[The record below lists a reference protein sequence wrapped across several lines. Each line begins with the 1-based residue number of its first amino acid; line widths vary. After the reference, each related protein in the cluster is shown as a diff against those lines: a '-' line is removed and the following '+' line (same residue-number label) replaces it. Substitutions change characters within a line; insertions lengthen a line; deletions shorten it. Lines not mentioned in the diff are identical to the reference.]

1 MNSFSV
7 DTLRNVIHKGTRT
20 KLKPRPCLVV
30 PADFRE
36 ILEGR
41 FNLKLESKKK
51 KAARKRSS
59 IQKQRQPSIE
69 SESESRSESD
79 PSFCLSQEAEPHTIN
94 DSAFNGGATLDMR
107 LTEFMKILNTKE
119 SFEDPTLRAS
129 LLQQD
134 LQSAGLTKQTTVKE
148 HFAEDATP
156 ILTSSNTFNFVDLL
170 KESLA
175 KPDLMT
181 KAAIREQLRNV
192 KFDSKVFDI
201 YDPEFTSEEELK
213 AKKQERRE
221 HMTQKET
228 VKEKARPKEK
238 DKDNRWPTVPGE
250 TAIYSVNKIPYIRAN
265 THNIHMKKEHVSIE
279 KLPAFLGSQSNL
291 DEKKTTNKYTDDIL
305 AVYSGVLSEKG
316 KLQMKNTSALMDF
329 RKKGL
334 IYEAQNEKALPRTRG
349 HQRDT
354 SRNSKLTPNKI
365 SVKEYSLISNEKRSL
380 RTPMVTKSTS
390 IQHMGSNSKKSSF
403 CAKNNEEKSTS
414 QSRRPV
420 FATNF
425 KKDIGSHKFVY
436 KPSEDSIYQASAM
449 IQTLVKG
456 EFKRGS
462 QQSK

>member
-7 DTLRNVIHKGTRT
+7 DTLRNVIQKGTKA

-30 PADFRE
+30 PSDFKE

-41 FNLKLESKKK
+41 FNFKLETQKKK
-51 KAARKRSS
+51 SIRKRSS
-59 IQKQRQPSIE
+59 IQKQRQPSID
-69 SESESRSESD
+69 SESD
-79 PSFCLSQEAEPHTIN
+79 SDSSFCLSQEAEPHTIN

-129 LLQQD
+129 LIQQELQTTGQTKP
-134 LQSAGLTKQTTVKE
+134 SLTKKATTDE
-148 HFAEDATP
+148 NTP
-156 ILTSSNTFNFVDLL
+156 NLMSRNTFNFVDLL

-175 KPDLMT
+175 KPELLT
-181 KAAIREQLRNV
+181 KAAIREQLKNV
-192 KFDSKVFDI
+192 KFDSKIFDI

-213 AKKQERRE
+213 AQKQEKRDQLAE
-221 HMTQKET
+221 KET
-228 VKEKARPKEK
+228 VKEKLRPKEK
-238 DKDNRWPTVPGE
+238 DKDSRWPTIPGDP
-250 TAIYSVNKIPYIRAN
+250 ANFNINKIPYTRAN
-265 THNIHMKKEHVSIE
+265 THVIHLKKEHVSIE
-279 KLPAFLGSQSNL
+279 KLPAFLGSQTNL
-291 DEKKTTNKYTDDIL
+291 DEKKAPSKYTDEIL
-305 AVYSGVLSEKG
+305 AVYSGVLSDKG
-316 KLQMKNTSALMDF
+316 KVQYKNQSTHMDF

-334 IYEAQNEKALPRTRG
+334 IYEAPLEKGLSRNRG

-403 CAKNNEEKSTS
+403 CAKTNDEKSTS
-414 QSRRPV
+414 QSRRQM

-436 KPSEDSIYQASAM
+436 KPSEDSIYQASVM
-449 IQTLVKG
+449 MQTLVKG
-456 EFKRGS
+456 EFKRGT

>member
-7 DTLRNVIHKGTRT
+7 DTLHNVIQKGTKTR
-20 KLKPRPCLVV
+20 LKPRPCLVV
-30 PADFRE
+30 TSDFKE

-41 FNLKLESKKK
+41 FNFKIETQKKK
-51 KAARKRSS
+51 QTRRRGSV
-59 IQKQRQPSIE
+59 QKYRQPSL
-69 SESESRSESD
+69 ESD
-79 PSFCLSQEAEPHTIN
+79 SDSEPSFCLSQEAEPHTIN
-94 DSAFNGGATLDMR
+94 ESAFNGGATLDMR

-129 LLQQD
+129 LIQQELQTIGKANPELKRKRTDDD
-134 LQSAGLTKQTTVKE
+134 L
-148 HFAEDATP
+148 TP
-156 ILTSSNTFNFVDLL
+156 ILTGSNVFNFVDLL

-175 KPDLMT
+175 KPDLLT
-181 KAAIREQLRNV
+181 KAAIREQLKNV
-192 KFDSKVFDI
+192 KFDSKIFDI

-213 AKKQERRE
+213 ANKQEKKD
-221 HMTQKET
+221 MLTGKEIA
-228 VKEKARPKEK
+228 KEKARTIEK
-238 DKDNRWPTVPGE
+238 DKDSRWPTVPGE
-250 TAIYSVNKIPYIRAN
+250 TDKFNINKIPYPRAN
-265 THNIHMKKEHVSIE
+265 THVAHLKKEHASIE
-279 KLPAFLGSQSNL
+279 KLPAFLGSQTNL
-291 DEKKTTNKYTDDIL
+291 DEKKTTSKYKDEIL

-316 KLQMKNTSALMDF
+316 KVQNKNQSAHMDF

-334 IYEAQNEKALPRTRG
+334 IYEASTEKGLSRTRG
-349 HQRDT
+349 NQRDT

-365 SVKEYSLISNEKRSL
+365 SVKEYSLISNEKKNL

-403 CAKNNEEKSTS
+403 CAKNQEEKSTS

-449 IQTLVKG
+449 MQTLVKG
-456 EFKRGS
+456 EFKRGT